1 MLRWPDYFVDP
12 PNDTTSGDVNVLS
25 NLQGFGGFLVRSDCL
40 ALRRSHHAIAHR
52 CHHDHVSQIQV
63 LLNPCLNS
71 ATEVESTNEV
81 ISCAI
86 WLAVWNIPESLN
98 VRGRF
103 VASRQ

>member
-1 MLRWPDYFVDP
+1 MHRIIEIQDP
-12 PNDTTSGDVNVLS
+12 GEGLSKISPEVLS
-25 NLQGFGGFLVRSDCL
+25 NLAQFGGFLVRSECL
-40 ALRRSHHAIAHR
+40 ALRRRRHAIAHR